1 MTDYSSPGTDDKSHT
16 PLEADSGGR
25 SASGGAW
32 LAFLEVV
39 AALTCVVVCGLCGAV
54 LTGPATAPLRWKR
67 LSRSGGAVW
76 SASSTPGTQPRQR
89 FPSNRWRDLA
99 FARGGKDFVEGV
111 AEAEVRNDA
120 GLRAIGALPQI
131 ERLELWF
138 SNVTDRGVANVAQ
151 LKRLRWLS
159 LEASKITDDSLRY
172 VAALPRLERLVL
184 ADTAVTDDGLEFLR
198 VSTHLKYLN
207 LEGTRVTPEGVRRL
221 GQALPNCRIETVP
234 YDAGT
239 R

>member
-1 MTDYSSPGTDDKSHT
+1 VA
-16 PLEADSGGR
+16 ER
-25 SASGGAW
+25 ASGGAW

-39 AALTCVVVCGLCGAV
+39 AALTCVVVCALVAAQFYRASEQRAAV
-54 LTGPATAPLRWKR
+54 EAIV
-67 LSRSGGAVW
+67 RSGGAVW
-76 SASSTPGTQPRQR
+76 YGFEYTGNATETKIPKQP
-89 FPSNRWRDLA
+89 LA
-99 FARGGKDFVEGV
+99 RAWLSRVVGKDFVEGV